1 MGFSALLT
9 LGYISN
15 CICDLQTQTK
25 IYIRS
30 NRAPIVVLGISLKRS
45 NLDFKLVSYIP
56 MQMVQAY
63 NQTQAIVHGSFV
75 DPQLHHNVVDY
86 KTIQIVQEYKKFF
99 PFKQYF
105 IANKSK
111 LMVYIY
117 DLVFSQSIFLNTNSI
132 YFHGIFDEFFLY

>member
-1 MGFSALLT
+1 MCTKGPM
-9 LGYISN
+9 LGYVKYFISFLKEN
-15 CICDLQTQTK
+15 QGQI
-25 IYIRS
+25 
-30 NRAPIVVLGISLKRS
+30 LGWI
-45 NLDFKLVSYIP
+45 VSYIP

-63 NQTQAIVHGSFV
+63 KQTQAIVHGSFV

-111 LMVYIY
+111 PMVYIY

-132 YFHGIFDEFFLY
+132 YLFDEFFLY